1 MTRLAL
7 ALALLAAPAMA
18 QPIACA
24 PHDRLSHFLATAQG
38 QTPQSLA
45 LERSGQLIETW
56 ADLETGH
63 WTLVMIAPDGTAC
76 IIATGPLFQLAEAT
90 DGDPS

>member
-7 ALALLAAPAMA
+7 ALALIAAPAVA
-18 QPIACA
+18 QTIACG
-24 PHDRLSHFLATAQG
+24 PYDQLTHFLDTKQG

-45 LERSGQLIETW
+45 LEQSGNLIETW
-56 ADLETGH
+56 ADLASGS

-76 IIATGPLFQLAEAT
+76 IIATGPLFQLAEVKA
-90 DGDPS
+90 GEPS